1 LKTCKDPI
9 RAISRQISGY
19 TNSWMVKKKAVS
31 LDFKDLKEVRSSM
44 ASAQTVFKKPT
55 QED

>member
-1 LKTCKDPI
+1 
-9 RAISRQISGY
+9 
-19 TNSWMVKKKAVS
+19 MVKNTAVS

-44 ASAQTVFKKPT
+44 ASEQTIFKKPT